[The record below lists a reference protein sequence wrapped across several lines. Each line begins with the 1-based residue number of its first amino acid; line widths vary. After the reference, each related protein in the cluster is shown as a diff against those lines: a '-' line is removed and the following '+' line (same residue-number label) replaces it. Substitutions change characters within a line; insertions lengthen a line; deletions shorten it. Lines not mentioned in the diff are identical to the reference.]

1 MDIHTNG
8 QTAGTPI
15 VPSSANTSR
24 GLTTSNTY
32 LILCPRELVL
42 RLISQTFTAAVVI
55 NVSPGTHPTARRA
68 GGVVAG
74 AVVAGAVVAVLG
86 ESDLMARLSNVC
98 CHRRFSLHLSMAL
111 ITWNPVAKYDN
122 VLLIDMHGGKD

>member
-1 MDIHTNG
+1 MEG
-8 QTAGTPI
+8 KPI
-15 VPSSANTSR
+15 VLSSVNTSR

-42 RLISQTFTAAVVI
+42 RLISHTFTAAVVI
-55 NVSPGTHPTARRA
+55 NVSPSTHPTARRA
-68 GGVVAG
+68 GG
-74 AVVAGAVVAVLG
+74 VVAGAVVAVLG

-98 CHRRFSLHLSMAL
+98 CHRRFSLHLNMAL
-111 ITWNPVAKYDN
+111 ITWNPAAKYDN